1 MTVAPSLVEV
11 EGVNLDVRLRR
22 RSIPVLREVSFA
34 ARQGQRVGLSGRS
47 GSGKSSLCT
56 LLAGFRRPTAGS
68 VRIDGVAADRVQ
80 DWAAV
85 SYLPQ
90 HAALEPVL
98 TVGENVAVA
107 TLRGEGDAEELL
119 ESLGLDALT
128 DRQST
133 QLSEGERQRAAL
145 ARTLLGGRQVVIL
158 DEPTSS
164 QDAGHLA
171 LVLDAIDR
179 AAAAGSCVVVATHD
193 PRVLDRCDVV
203 ISLADGRVRGG

>member
-1 MTVAPSLVEV
+1 MTATPSLVEV

-107 TLRGEGDAEELL
+107 KLRGEGDAEELL

>member
-1 MTVAPSLVEV
+1 MTAAPSLVEV

>member
-1 MTVAPSLVEV
+1 MTAATSLIEV
-11 EGVNLDVRLRR
+11 DAVDLDVRLRR

-34 ARQGQRVGLSGRS
+34 AGRGQRVGLSGRS

-80 DWAAV
+80 DWSAV

-107 TLRGEGDAEELL
+107 KLRGEGDAEELL

-164 QDAGHLA
+164 QDSGHLA

-179 AAAAGSCVVVATHD
+179 AADAGSCVVVATHD

-203 ISLADGRVRGG
+203 ISLADGRVR